1 MYQKLFDALRGLDA
15 AGPNGFEGF
24 VKALL
29 DGFAPDLG
37 IAFLSKSGWQ
47 GGVDASSA
55 GVGRTWAGLEC
66 KHYEPGSSART
77 VDVTGGLDVAMTGAR
92 NQLDVWILVTTGA
105 APPNTV
111 TQLVETGCRAATEVV
126 VIDWQQ
132 AGLPNLAVLC
142 AANPDLSLRELAHR
156 LPGMDSLAVTA
167 DLQELVVHPGF
178 DVIRN
183 RLREQLSAP
192 SLGLA
197 TARIT
202 ANTWIETRLAS
213 EKDARA
219 KFQQPLCPLDATYAT
234 PVDRK
239 EIREA
244 LDAWYDGWGTLPA
257 CAVVHGREGA
267 GKSWA
272 ALDWWRRRTDRP
284 LTLLITSNM
293 VLSSLDPLDLLSEA
307 LDRQLGKR
315 EPGFWR
321 GRLERWLRRPVG
333 ETPMI
338 LVIFDGLN
346 ERFGEDWRS
355 RLTSFACEELVGHTA
370 LLVTLWTSFWE
381 KRVRDF
387 LPYGDVF
394 PIRSVP
400 VPLYDDNELSQALAS
415 TKVNARTLNER
426 TREILRTPRICHAA
440 AQRFYH
446 LIATNDLTVERML
459 VSDWRHRLNIKS
471 GLVHN
476 DQQFNQLVINAARE
490 RRDGVAA
497 FARDRLREYSSVA
510 RNSPFRD
517 LEREFDEIIAG
528 DLFEV
533 DDDFSDTWRIREK
546 HVGLALGMLLADEL
560 RLAER
565 QGPDA
570 IELALAKVLE
580 PFTDFSQ
587 AGEVLRGAVAAAC
600 VWKGYPP
607 LLLRAL
613 LRAWLRLRNRPEE
626 QHDDFQAYLADQPAT
641 YFDVAEDVWSVQ
653 DEYPAGREWLTAAI
667 LHHLDRDAVR
677 NVAHERSTRWLGLWS
692 QDGHPALSGHNNE
705 VRRQQLAE
713 RLANATDVE
722 RSLIAGCLHETT
734 NAGQVW
740 LADFAL
746 LILSRRP
753 HFDAIDDIAAWALS
767 RAIMRYAPEQEMVAW
782 RLRFGR
788 INTDRIE
795 TTIFAWVDRLL
806 NGTGELGRDAAWKL
820 LFCLGTKAAFQRLDE
835 VGGVTHGERWVR
847 EFWPEALEP
856 GSVAPDITWALER
869 ASKLDPAQV
878 HATLDHSE
886 ADQTFE
892 DLEKGLAAYAPGEGA
907 ALIRRMLGTAQ
918 NREFLPLRQL
928 SWKAPEH
935 GILVG
940 PPEIA
945 ALNEARKRLLA
956 SIPVGKEREWVVIES
971 YLLMAT
977 LPALEPEHRWR
988 LLAERPHDTL
998 MLLDLEYGFGTLPS
1012 LACNALLRELKGANE
1027 LAKIS
1032 AALWF
1037 LSRQE
1042 FSLDDAAR
1050 TVLIQCFNHGDR
1062 LIRLLAFKVAVAAK
1076 DDEALERHRRSGWG
1090 FCDDEN
1096 RRGENF
1102 YGTLAL
1108 GSGSGAI
1115 CYEDLRGRATPELL
1129 GWIAERDGSN
1139 AAFQSF
1145 AEDLDAIWRILTN
1158 AGGID
1163 LAGSFIVLAV
1173 SDADDLPVQSRLST
1187 SDVHKA
1193 ANRAVTVLTPPK
1205 AQDWVEAFRQATDTG
1220 AFERRE
1226 EDAQARLQQ
1235 LLAQARAAGMRSFG
1249 HAMRRDG
1256 FRQALA
1262 LRLDLVERWLSALET
1277 NDGSRIL
1284 SHAGEFYRQLAI
1296 HLMTVDPPRG
1306 VALLRRLRATPGV
1319 MTVRFAPLGIEALIH
1334 AAFDVPNSEAVSAF
1348 RDEMLDKAVTDEA
1361 LFVLALVAQNTGN
1374 VRWLAEVID
1383 RDASSDVLYLEAR
1396 ALTLIGWLDEGDE
1409 LDRLRPLLEERVGF
1423 LFNVAETANSRL
1435 TRNRRAHH
1443 WFGEFLRR
1451 RDPDFAW
1458 GALRLFLRCVDRRY
1472 HLWRWKEINSTPD
1485 LPDRWR
1491 ETICQNRAAITHAI
1505 TENEKSS
1512 KALEDQLFGAKIAK
1526 GEIHPWV
1533 SSE

>member
-1 MYQKLFDALRGLDA
+1 MCQNLFTALRTLDD
-15 AGPNGFEGF
+15 AGPDGFEGL

-66 KHYEPGSSART
+66 KHYEVGSSPRT
-77 VDVTGGLDVAMTGAR
+77 VDVTGGLDVAITGAR

-105 APPNTV
+105 VTPNTII
-111 TQLVETGCRAATEVV
+111 QLGETGCRAATEVV

-142 AANPDLSLRELAHR
+142 AANRDLSLRELAHR
-156 LPGMDSLAVTA
+156 LPGMDSVAIAA
-167 DLQELVVHPGF
+167 DLQALAVHPGF

-183 RLREQLSAP
+183 RLREQLAAP

-197 TARIT
+197 TARKT

-213 EKDARA
+213 EKNARA
-219 KFQQPLCPLDATYAT
+219 KFQQPLCPLDTAYAT

-244 LDAWYDGWGTLPA
+244 LDAWYDGWGTFPA

-272 ALDWWRRRTDRP
+272 ALDWWHRRTERP

-321 GRLERWLRRPVG
+321 GRLERWLRRPADAV
-333 ETPMI
+333 PMI

-346 ERFGEDWRS
+346 ERFGEDWCS
-355 RLTSFACEELVGHTA
+355 RLTSFSGEELVGHTA

-381 KRVRDF
+381 KRVKDF

-394 PIRSVP
+394 PINLLP
-400 VPLYDDNELSQALAS
+400 VPLYDDNELAQALAGA
-415 TKVNARTLNER
+415 KVDSRTLNER
-426 TREILRTPRICHAA
+426 TRDILRIPRVCHAA
-440 AQRFYH
+440 AQRFPH
-446 LIATNDLTVERML
+446 LIATSDLTVERML
-459 VSDWRHRLNIKS
+459 VTDWSHRLNVKS

-476 DQQFNQLVINAARE
+476 DQQFNQLIINAARE
-490 RRDGVAA
+490 RRAGVAA

-510 RNSPFRD
+510 RISPSRD

-533 DDDFSDTWRIREK
+533 YDDFSDTWRIREN
-546 HVGLALGMLLADEL
+546 HVGLALGMLLADEI
-560 RLAER
+560 RVAER
-565 QGPDA
+565 QGADA
-570 IELALAKVLE
+570 VELALAKPLE

-600 VWKGYPP
+600 TWKGYPP
-607 LLLRAL
+607 SLLRAL

-626 QHDDFQAYLADQPAT
+626 HHDDFQAYLPDQPAT

-667 LHHLDRDAVR
+667 LHHLDRDAVFD
-677 NVAHERSTRWLGLWS
+677 VARQQSSRWLGRWS
-692 QDGHPALSGHNNE
+692 RDGHPALSGHDDE
-705 VRRQQLAE
+705 KRHQQLSDRLTGATDAE
-713 RLANATDVE
+713 R
-722 RSLIAGCLHETT
+722 RLIADCLHETT
-734 NAGQVW
+734 EAGQVW

-746 LILSRRP
+746 LILSHRP
-753 HFDAIDDIAAWALS
+753 HFDAVDDIAAWALS
-767 RAIMRYAPEQEMVAW
+767 RAIMGYAPEQEKVAW

-788 INTDRIE
+788 ISTDQIE
-795 TTIFAWVDRLL
+795 AMVFAWVDRLL
-806 NGTGELGRDAAWKL
+806 NGTGELGRNAAWKL
-820 LFCLGTKAAFQRLDE
+820 LFSLGTKVAFQRLDE
-835 VGGVTHGERWVR
+835 VGGVRQGERWVR

-856 GSVAPDITWALER
+856 GSVAPDIAWALE
-869 ASKLDPAQV
+869 SVNKLDPIQV
-878 HATLDHSE
+878 HANFSHSE

-907 ALIRRMLGTAQ
+907 AFIRKMLSTAQ
-918 NREFLPLRQL
+918 DREFLPLRQL
-928 SWKAPEH
+928 SWKAPGH

-940 PPEIA
+940 QPEIVA
-945 ALNEARKRLLA
+945 MNEARKRLLM
-956 SIPVGKEREWVVIES
+956 PTPTGKEREWSFVES
-971 YLLMAT
+971 HLLLAI
-977 LPALEPEHRWR
+977 LPALKPEDRWR
-988 LLAERPHDTL
+988 FLAERPHDTL
-998 MLLDLEYGFGTLPS
+998 MLIDLEHAFGTLPP
-1012 LACNALLRELKGANE
+1012 LACNALLQDLTEE
-1027 LAKIS
+1027 SEFAKIS

-1050 TVLIQCFNHGDR
+1050 TALIRCFNHDDR
-1062 LIRLLAFKVAVAAK
+1062 LIRLLAFKVAVGSK
-1076 DDEALERHRRSGWG
+1076 DDEALEHHRRSAWG
-1090 FCDDEN
+1090 FREDEN
-1096 RRGENF
+1096 GRVENF

-1108 GSGSGAI
+1108 GSGSCVI
-1115 CYEDLRGRATPELL
+1115 RYEDLRGRATPELL
-1129 GWIAERDGSN
+1129 GWIAERDGSD

-1145 AEDLDAIWRILTN
+1145 AEDLDAIWRTLTKV
-1158 AGGID
+1158 GID
-1163 LAGSFIVLAV
+1163 LTGSFIVEAV
-1173 SDADDLPVQSRLST
+1173 RQDGGFPVQSSLST

-1193 ANRAVTVLTPPK
+1193 ATRALTILTASS
-1205 AQDWVEAFRQATDTG
+1205 AQDWAEAFRQATDPNV
-1220 AFERRE
+1220 FERRE
-1226 EDAQARLQQ
+1226 EDAQAQLQQ
-1235 LLAQARAAGMRSFG
+1235 LLAQARAEGMRSFG
-1249 HAMRRDG
+1249 HAMRHNG

-1277 NDGSRIL
+1277 DGGSRIL

-1319 MTVRFAPLGIEALIH
+1319 MTVRYAPLGIEALIY
-1334 AAFDVPNSEAVSAF
+1334 AAFDVPNSEAVSAL
-1348 RDEMLDKAVTDEA
+1348 RDEMLDDAVTDEA

-1374 VRWLAEVID
+1374 AGWLAEVID

-1409 LDRLRPLLEERVGF
+1409 LDRLRPLLEGCVGF
-1423 LFNVAETANSRL
+1423 LSNVAETANSRL

-1512 KALEDQLFGAKIAK
+1512 KALEDQLFGAKITK
-1526 GEIHPWV
+1526 GEVYPWV
-1533 SSE
+1533 SSH